1 MKKIIA
7 TIIISLALLAI
18 AVTSFWFM
26 IDTNLQLSGVRD
38 RIKEVKLLIN
48 DEPENLKN
56 KEEVLANES
65 KKYFIITSASTTLFA
80 VIVASSLVI
89 YEKKNEKE

>member
-7 TIIISLALLAI
+7 TIIISLALLATSI
-18 AVTSFWFM
+18 TSFWIM

-38 RIKEVKLLIN
+38 RIEEVKLLIN

-56 KEEVLANES
+56 KEEKLANES
-65 KKYFIITSASTTLFA
+65 KKYFIITSVSTTLFA
-80 VIVASSLVI
+80 VVVATSLFN
-89 YEKKNEKE
+89 YEKKLEKE

>member
-1 MKKIIA
+1 
-7 TIIISLALLAI
+7 
-18 AVTSFWFM
+18 M

>member
-1 MKKIIA
+1 MKKKIAKIIV
-7 TIIISLALLAI
+7 SLVLLI
-18 AVTSFWFM
+18 TSVTSFWFM

-38 RIKEVKLLIN
+38 RIEEVRLLIN

-56 KEEVLANES
+56 KEEVLAGES
-65 KKYFIITSASTTLFA
+65 KKYFIITSASATLFA
-80 VIVASSLVI
+80 VVVATSLVI